1 MKALLAAAACAALAT
16 VSFSAPTLAAD
27 KAASETTAKKP
38 EAKKDPNRM
47 VCKKTAVTGSRFPI
61 KSCRTA
67 ADWEKQAELDKQ
79 DLDNAQR
86 SGLATCG
93 TNPCS

>member
-1 MKALLAAAACAALAT
+1 MKALLAVAACAALAT

-27 KAASETTAKKP
+27 KSASEATTKKA

-47 VCKKTAVTGSRFPI
+47 VCKRTPVTGSRFPI

-67 ADWEKQAELDKQ
+67 AEWDKQAELDKR
-79 DLDNAQR
+79 DLEDAQR
-86 SGLATCG
+86 SGLSTCA